1 MINKYKKSYN
11 LKNRLKMNII
21 KGTLKNKMVNK
32 YKYVVNY
39 IPLMINKI

>member
-1 MINKYKKSYN
+1 MIYKYKKSYN

-21 KGTLKNKMVNK
+21 KGTLKNKMINK

-39 IPLMINKI
+39 IRLMINKI